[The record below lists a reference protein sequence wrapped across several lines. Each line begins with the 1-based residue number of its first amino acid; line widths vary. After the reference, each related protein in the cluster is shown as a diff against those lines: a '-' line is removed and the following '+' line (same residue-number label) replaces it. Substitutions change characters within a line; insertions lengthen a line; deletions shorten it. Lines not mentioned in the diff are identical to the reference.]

1 MKKILKKN
9 QVILTVLT
17 MLVAVA
23 GYLNYSGKA
32 DEMLGIAESSTA
44 ESSLDAEAGKDA
56 AAAGEDLVEIDSLD
70 DPQEAAADESGGLEE
85 VSSPGEAI
93 LTNGVTVSDFLAQAK
108 LTREQTR
115 GQNREALLE
124 IVNNTE
130 LEETTRQAA
139 VDQLVAQTS
148 AAELES
154 TIEMLLS
161 SKGFENTIVSVL
173 DDSVDVVVCRSSIT
187 DAERAQIEDIVKR
200 KTELSADHIV
210 ITLMELKK

>member
-32 DEMLGIAESSTA
+32 DEMLGIAESSKA
-44 ESSLDAEAGKDA
+44 ETDIARESGEDA
-56 AAAGEDLVEIDSLD
+56 AAAGENLVEIDSLD
-70 DPQEAAADESGGLEE
+70 DPQEAAASESGGLEE

-130 LEETTRQAA
+130 LEEMTRQAA

-200 KTELSADHIV
+200 KTELSAEHIV

>member
-32 DEMLGIAESSTA
+32 DEMLGIAESSKA
-44 ESSLDAEAGKDA
+44 ETDIAQESGEDA
-56 AAAGEDLVEIDSLD
+56 AAAGENLVEIDSLD
-70 DPQEAAADESGGLEE
+70 DPQEAAASESGDLEE

-130 LEETTRQAA
+130 LEEMTRQAA

-200 KTELSADHIV
+200 KTELSAEHIV

>member
-32 DEMLGIAESSTA
+32 DEMLGIAESGTA
-44 ESSLDAEAGKDA
+44 ESSLAADAGKDA

-130 LEETTRQAA
+130 LEEMTRQAA

-200 KTELSADHIV
+200 KTELSAEHIV